1 MKNNKISIVIPTK
14 NNGDILEKCLS
25 SIKNQDYPKDKYEVI
40 IVDGHSTD
48 DTVEIAKKY
57 GCKIAYED
65 VGTRGG
71 ACNIGVKNAKGEFI
85 AFTDGDCV
93 VPKDWLRNLI
103 KHFNDKNIASVG
115 GPNITPEED
124 TEFAKCIGV
133 VLTFLSKPGSRYGL
147 VADKVIETFHN
158 PGCNVA
164 YRKDV
169 IEEVGWFNEKI
180 YCEDEEIDYRIK
192 KLGYKMLYIPNA
204 SVFHYRKLSWK
215 RFMKQAYIYAIG
227 RMQAIRLHWRMGKW
241 YHYTPPAIISAI
253 ILLLILSLL
262 NTVYLWWALS
272 ILVIGGIGIG
282 VMGLYLGSKTKMSNF
297 LTFCVLIAIWFWCSG
312 LGMFRGLTLKEL
324 RRKSRTDRGEK

>member
-1 MKNNKISIVIPTK
+1 MSDNKVSIIIPTK
-14 NNGDILEKCLS
+14 NNGDILEKCLAA
-25 SIKNQDYPKDKYEVI
+25 IQNLDYPKEEYEVI

-48 DTVEIAKKY
+48 NTVEIAKKY
-57 GCKIAYED
+57 GCKIVYED

-124 TEFAKCIGV
+124 TEFAECIGL

-158 PGCNVA
+158 SGCNVA
-164 YRKDV
+164 YRKNV
-169 IEEVGWFNEKI
+169 IEEAGWFNEKLI
-180 YCEDEEIDYRIK
+180 TCEDEELDYRILEK
-192 KLGYKMLYIPNA
+192 GYKILYTPDA
-204 SVFHYRKLSWK
+204 KVLHYRRPTWK
-215 RFMKQAYIYAIG
+215 RFYKQAYKYAVG
-227 RMQAIRLHWRMGKW
+227 RMQAIKLHWKMGKW
-241 YHYTPPAIISAI
+241 YHYTPPALISLIAI
-253 ILLLILSLL
+253 LFALSPI
-262 NTVYLWWALS
+262 NFSYFWGAIS

-282 VMGLYLGSKTKMSNF
+282 LMSLYLGSKMKMSDF
-297 LTFCVLIAIWFWCSG
+297 YTFCGLIAVWFWASG
-312 LGMFRGLTLKEL
+312 FGYFRGLVK
-324 RRKSRTDRGEK
+324 

>member
-1 MKNNKISIVIPTK
+1 MTDTVSIIIPTK
-14 NNGDILEKCLS
+14 NNADILEKCLD
-25 SIKNQDYPKDKYEVI
+25 SIQNLDYPKDEMEVI

-48 DTVEIAKKY
+48 GTVEVAKRY
-57 GCKIAYED
+57 RCKIMCEE

-71 ACNIGVKNAKGEFI
+71 ACNIGVSNANGEFI
-85 AFTDGDCV
+85 VFTDADCV
-93 VPKDWLRNLI
+93 VPKDWLKNLI
-103 KHFNDKNIASVG
+103 KHFNDEKIASVG
-115 GPNITPEED
+115 GSNITPEDD
-124 TEFAKCIGV
+124 TEFAKCVGE
-133 VLTFLSKPGSRYGL
+133 VLMFLSKPGSRYGL

-169 IEEVGWFNEKI
+169 IEKAGWFNEKI

-192 KLGYKMLYIPNA
+192 KLGYKILYIPNA

-227 RMQAIRLHWRMGKW
+227 RMQAIKLHWRMGKW
-241 YHYTPPAIISAI
+241 YHYTSPAIISAI
-253 ILLLILSLL
+253 IMLLILSLL

-282 VMGLYLGSKTKMSNF
+282 LIGLYLASKTKMSNF
-297 LTFCVLIAIWFWCSG
+297 LTYCLLVVIWFWGSG
-312 LGMFRGLTLKEL
+312 FGYFRGLILKEL
-324 RRKSRTDRGEK
+324 RRKSRTYRGEK